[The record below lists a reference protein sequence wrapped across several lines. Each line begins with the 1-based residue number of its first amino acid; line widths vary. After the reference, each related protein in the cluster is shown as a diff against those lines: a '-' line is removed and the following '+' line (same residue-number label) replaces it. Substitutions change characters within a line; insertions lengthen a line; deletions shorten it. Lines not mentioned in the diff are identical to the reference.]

1 MEIQRRKWPGR
12 ILSRKCEEGKLIS
25 CDDCALIIRS
35 VDIYHER
42 PILLSRQKG
51 KTLNAYRTVVH
62 RNFTISVSAA
72 DTHETI
78 KISGQATSTE
88 CAILKS
94 LLEFIA
100 CTKSRPMISLTAARA
115 FIEIHNGEVP
125 VQLSVGTEK
134 HSGWHLRP
142 APQPEPQLV
151 LCWSLCCRP
160 REQGRL

>member
-12 ILSRKCEEGKLIS
+12 ILSRKCEDGKLIS

-35 VDIYHER
+35 VDIYHKR
-42 PILLSRQKG
+42 PILLFQTERKNFERLPDCGPQKF
-51 KTLNAYRTVVH
+51 H
-62 RNFTISVSAA
+62 NFCSADS

-125 VQLSVGTEK
+125 VQPELSVGTEK
-134 HSGWHLRP
+134 HSG
-142 APQPEPQLV
+142 
-151 LCWSLCCRP
+151 
-160 REQGRL
+160 